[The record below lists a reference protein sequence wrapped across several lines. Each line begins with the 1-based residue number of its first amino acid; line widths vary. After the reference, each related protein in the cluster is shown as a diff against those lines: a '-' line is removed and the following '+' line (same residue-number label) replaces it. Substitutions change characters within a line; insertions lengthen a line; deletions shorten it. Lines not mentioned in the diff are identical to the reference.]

1 MCSSLWSFKFAL
13 QDISRESILGL
24 SGGKTGTKQFLLLG
38 SDSPTTTATT
48 LILYVEEA

>member
-38 SDSPTTTATT
+38 SDSPTTATT